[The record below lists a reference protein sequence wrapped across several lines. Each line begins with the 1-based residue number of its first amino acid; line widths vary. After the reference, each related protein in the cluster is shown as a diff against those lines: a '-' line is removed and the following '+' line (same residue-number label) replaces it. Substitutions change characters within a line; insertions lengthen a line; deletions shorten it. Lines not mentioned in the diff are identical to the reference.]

1 MENKYTSIT
10 FKAKVEPIKPVNPE
24 FDLCKVYVQS
34 VGKNRNG
41 SYMSKENIESYLPTL
56 NYCPVVGH
64 IIECTDEEGSVHR
77 YVGGHDFTIT
87 ENWEIKDLTVPYG
100 VVVENSYDWEIINE
114 YGKDVEYLTANAIL
128 WTGRYPELK
137 DCIYSEDFWFN
148 QSMEINI
155 PEGKYRPLEE
165 DSNYTELLEWTYS
178 ALCLLGKADANST
191 TGHTDSKEHTEPC
204 FISSKVIP
212 IEFSKSEFSN
222 LMDEMKEKISFCF
235 NNQTSNIG
243 IDINSNK
250 GGKNLDKKLEI
261 LQKFN
266 KTVEELDFSIDEM
279 TEEELEAKMTE
290 LFGVNEPEP
299 ITEPEPT
306 TDPVVPSSE
315 PVSFSATYNQ
325 KRQALRNALDP
336 IVVKDEDGNYVEE
349 TYFYVE
355 DFSDE
360 YVYVEKDYW
369 SANDYKCTFGRFAYS
384 FDEATV
390 TATLTSEFE
399 EMVKMWLTLEEKE
412 NLEKERLEKEA
423 KFEALEQEF
432 IEYKENYSVT
442 NEEVEELKAYKL
454 NKEAEE
460 RKFAEDTLF
469 ADYEETIGETEEF
482 KALKEKASEF
492 SLDALKK
499 ECLCIV
505 GMYSMTNKPKENKNT
520 NPLKFS
526 FEPKVD
532 DEEPYGGLMRKYL
545 NK

>member
-1 MENKYTSIT
+1 MDSEKVSLLSSMKFSSVEKINDSFLRAKCYVMATEKNDNK
-10 FKAKVEPIKPVNPE
+10 
-24 FDLCKVYVQS
+24 
-34 VGKNRNG
+34 
-41 SYMSKENIESYLPTL
+41 SYFEKENIDRAYHTL
-56 NYCPVVGH
+56 AYAPVIGH
-64 IIECTDEEGSVHR
+64 LMVDDNGIYHL
-77 YVGGHDFTIT
+77 GGHDYKLDL
-87 ENWEIKDLTVPYG
+87 NDLTLKSQCVPFG
-100 VVVENSYDWEIINE
+100 VVLPSEAPVYEEVAESD
-114 YGKDVEYLTANAIL
+114 GKVATYLTCEVIL
-128 WTGRYPELK
+128 WIGRYPELAQAFY
-137 DCIYSEDFWFN
+137 DESVFTA
-148 QSMEINI
+148 QSMEIL
-155 PEGKYRPLEE
+155 Y
-165 DSNYTELLEWTYS
+165 
-178 ALCLLGKADANST
+178 
-191 TGHTDSKEHTEPC
+191 
-204 FISSKVIP
+204 
-212 IEFSKSEFSN
+212 SKSEPLKEDPSYTNIIDFSFDALCMLQKSDDDKFN
-222 LMDEMKEKISFCF
+222 VQPCFPSASIVPITYSIDKTEFSSLINELKEELFAYFQKNDS
-235 NNQTSNIG
+235 
-243 IDINSNK
+243 DK

-290 LFGVNEPEP
+290 LFGVNDPEP
-299 ITEPEPT
+299 IAEPEPT
-306 TDPVVPSSE
+306 TDQVVPSSE
-315 PVSFSATYNQ
+315 PVAFSATYNQ

-349 TYFYVE
+349 TYFYIE

-360 YVYVEKDYW
+360 YVYVERCHW
-369 SANDYKCTFGRFAYS
+369 SADDYTCTYGRYTYD

-423 KFEALEQEF
+423 KLEALEKEF
-432 IEYKENYSVT
+432 TEYKENYSVT
-442 NEEVEELKAYKL
+442 NEEVEGLKAYKS

-532 DEEPYGGLMRKYL
+532 TDNDPYGGIREKYL
-545 NK
+545 NR

>member
-1 MENKYTSIT
+1 MDSEKVSLLSSMKFSSIEKINESFLHAKCYVMATEKNANK
-10 FKAKVEPIKPVNPE
+10 
-24 FDLCKVYVQS
+24 
-34 VGKNRNG
+34 
-41 SYMSKENIESYLPTL
+41 SYFEKENIDRAYHTL
-56 NYCPVVGH
+56 AYAPVIGH
-64 IIECTDEEGSVHR
+64 LMIDDNGVAHL
-77 YVGGHDFTIT
+77 GGHDYRLDL
-87 ENWEIKDLTVPYG
+87 NDLTLKSQCVPFG
-100 VVVENSYDWEIINE
+100 VVLPSETPVYEEVTESD
-114 YGKDVEYLTANAIL
+114 GKVATYLTCEVVL
-128 WTGRYPELK
+128 WIGRYPELAEAFY
-137 DCIYSEDFWFN
+137 DESVFTA
-148 QSMEINI
+148 QSMEIL
-155 PEGKYRPLEE
+155 Y
-165 DSNYTELLEWTYS
+165 
-178 ALCLLGKADANST
+178 
-191 TGHTDSKEHTEPC
+191 
-204 FISSKVIP
+204 
-212 IEFSKSEFSN
+212 SKSEPLKEDPSYTNIIDFSFDALCMLQKSDDEKFN
-222 LMDEMKEKISFCF
+222 VTPCFPSASIVPITYSIDKNEFSSLMTELKEELSMYFQ
-235 NNQTSNIG
+235 NN
-243 IDINSNK
+243 NSDK

-279 TEEELEAKMTE
+279 SEEELETKMEE
-290 LFGVNEPEP
+290 LFGVKD
-299 ITEPEPT
+299 TEPT

-315 PVSFSATYNQ
+315 PVAFSATYNQ

-336 IVVKDEDGNYVEE
+336 IVVKDEDGNYIEE

-412 NLEKERLEKEA
+412 NLEKERLEKET
-423 KFEALEQEF
+423 KFEALEKEF
-432 IEYKENYSVT
+432 TEYKENYSVT
-442 NEEVEELKAYKL
+442 NEEFEELKTYKS

-460 RKFAEDTLF
+460 RKFAEESLF
-469 ADYEETIGETEEF
+469 TDYEETIGETEEF

-505 GMYSMTNKPKENKNT
+505 GMYSMTNKAQKTQKS

-526 FEPKVD
+526 FEPKVED
-532 DEEPYGGLMRKYL
+532 NDPYGGIREKYL
-545 NK
+545 HK